1 MESGQQNALKTF
13 ARATPRQ
20 RLIAGIVLLSIAA
33 GFAAC
38 WVIARY
44 KIPIYPFGCG
54 FKQRYG
60 LPCPTCGMTTSVLAF
75 AQGRLI
81 DSFNAQP
88 AAFFFCLL
96 AVTSAF
102 FAFLIAAFG
111 LYSPRLRRRI
121 VTLKIR
127 YFIVALALVLIAGWA
142 FAFARALM
150 LKQQ

>member
-1 MESGQQNALKTF
+1 MAC
-13 ARATPRQ
+13 
-20 RLIAGIVLLSIAA
+20 
-33 GFAAC
+33 FAAS

-44 KIPIYPFGCG
+44 KIPIYPFACG

-81 DSFNAQP
+81 DSFNVQP

-96 AVTSAF
+96 ALATAF
-102 FAFLIAAFG
+102 FAFLIACFG
-111 LYSPRLRRRI
+111 LYSPRLERRI

-127 YFIVALALVLIAGWA
+127 YLIVALALVLIAGWV
-142 FAFARALM
+142 FTFARALM